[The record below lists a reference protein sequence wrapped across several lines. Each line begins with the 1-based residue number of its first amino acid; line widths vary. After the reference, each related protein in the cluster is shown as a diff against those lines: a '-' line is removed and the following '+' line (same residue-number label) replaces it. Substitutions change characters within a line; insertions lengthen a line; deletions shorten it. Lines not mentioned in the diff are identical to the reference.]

1 MKKAIFF
8 AATAAL
14 VLSSCSSDEIT
25 YDVAKKD
32 VKGPKA
38 IEVNAYTPQTKAV
51 ATTLN
56 VQNGFWANFTA
67 TGADEATYDGKI
79 IYTPGA
85 DNAPGVYSFNL
96 AQGEEDPCWPDDPN
110 VALNVVAVGG
120 ATFDENPILDGAIT
134 VSPVTNATETA
145 NDVVTATFSKSLNDN
160 GASAAV
166 NLEFK
171 HILAKVQFN
180 GKGAQS
186 GYDYRVVGL
195 TFEADTQAD
204 TYDIATG
211 EWSSS
216 TNDAVTYN
224 VFAPGASYSQQV
236 LDGTTMQPILYDG
249 TTDTQGNTGAKESAD
264 QRIMYAAPGTYT
276 ITVEYMT
283 KPTAADDYEKNDDN
297 EYITVVKTADVEL
310 VAGKANVINLTL
322 PQDGK
327 TPIAITTSV
336 EGWDAT
342 GDPSTPALQ

>member
-25 YDVAKKD
+25 YDVLKKD

-56 VQNGFWANFTA
+56 VQNGFWANFQN
-67 TGADEATYDGKI
+67 GDIFDGKI
-79 IYTPGA
+79 QYTPGA
-85 DNAPGVYSFNL
+85 DNAPGVYSFVL
-96 AQGEEDPCWPDDPN
+96 AEGDAEPCWPEDPN
-110 VALNVVAVGG
+110 TVMNVVAVGG
-120 ATFDENPILDGAIT
+120 ATYDENPITEGKIA
-134 VSPVTNATETA
+134 VSPVTSTSTTA
-145 NDVVTATFSKSLNDN
+145 DDVVTATFSKSLNEN
-160 GASAAV
+160 KASAAV
-166 NLEFK
+166 SLEFK
-171 HILAKVQFN
+171 HILAKVQFY

-195 TFEADTQAD
+195 TFSSTTKAD

-211 EWSSS
+211 EWEAS
-216 TNDAVTYN
+216 TSDPVTYN
-224 VFAPGASYSQQV
+224 VFEPGVSYSQQV
-236 LDGTTMQPILYDG
+236 LDGSTMQPILYDG

-264 QRIMYAAPGTYT
+264 QRIMFAAPGTYT

-283 KPTAADDYEKNDDN
+283 KPTAAGDYEKNDDN

-327 TPIAITTSV
+327 TPIAISTSV
-336 EGWDAT
+336 EGWDTT

>member
-1 MKKAIFF
+1 MKKALFF

-14 VLSSCSSDEIT
+14 FLSSCSSDEIT
-25 YDVAKKD
+25 YDVLKKD

-79 IYTPGA
+79 QYTPDA
-85 DNAPGVYSFNL
+85 DNAPGVYSFVL
-96 AQGEEDPCWPDDPN
+96 AEGDAEPCWPEDPN

-120 ATFDENPILDGAIT
+120 PDFEINPIEEGKIKVT
-134 VSPVTNATETA
+134 PVTSATETA
-145 NDVVTATFSKSLNDN
+145 NDVVTATFSKSLNEN
-160 GASAAV
+160 NANAAV
-166 NLEFK
+166 SLEFK

-186 GYDYRVVGL
+186 GYDYRLIGL
-195 TFEADTQAD
+195 TFSSDTQAD
-204 TYDIATG
+204 TYAIATG
-211 EWSSS
+211 EWSAS

-236 LDGTTMQPILYDG
+236 LDGSTMQPILYDG
-249 TTDTQGNTGAKESAD
+249 TEDINGYTSSAENAD

-276 ITVEYMT
+276 ITVTYMT

-310 VAGKANVINLTL
+310 AAGKANVINLTL
-322 PQDGK
+322 PHDGK

-336 EGWDAT
+336 EGWDTT
-342 GDPSTPALQ
+342 GNPSTPALQ